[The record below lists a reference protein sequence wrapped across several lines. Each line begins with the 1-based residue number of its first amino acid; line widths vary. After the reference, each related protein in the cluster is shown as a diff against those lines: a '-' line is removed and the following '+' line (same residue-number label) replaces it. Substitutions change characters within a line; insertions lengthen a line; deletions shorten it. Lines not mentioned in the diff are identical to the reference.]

1 MNKSCLT
8 ALLCVLVTLTAAAQ
22 DVDTSAM
29 KGKMLTASNGAR
41 LGQVFRVAADG
52 SVQMII
58 EGKLISVPVSTL
70 TSVDGRLTTSLSKNE
85 VLALR

>member
-1 MNKSCLT
+1 MKNSYL
-8 ALLCVLVTLTAAAQ
+8 AAMVCVLVTLTAAAQ
-22 DVDTSAM
+22 DVDTSAV

-58 EGKLISVPVSTL
+58 DGKLISVPASTL
-70 TSVDGRLTTSLSKNE
+70 TRVDGRLTTSLSKNE